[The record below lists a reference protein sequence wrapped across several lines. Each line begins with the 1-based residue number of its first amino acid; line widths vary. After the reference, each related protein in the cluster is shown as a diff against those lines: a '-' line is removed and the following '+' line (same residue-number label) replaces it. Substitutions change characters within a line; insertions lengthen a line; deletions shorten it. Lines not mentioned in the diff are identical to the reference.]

1 MPQSRGF
8 DSYHQV
14 LGMLLVAFFMIQF
27 AVGFL
32 NHRQY
37 RKTQIPSKYNVYHI
51 WFGRL
56 LILLAI
62 MNGFLYVSSHSASS
76 TSY

>member
-1 MPQSRGF
+1 
-8 DSYHQV
+8 
-14 LGMLLVAFFMIQF
+14 MLLVAFFMIQF

-56 LILLAI
+56 LVLLAI
-62 MNGFLYVSSHSASS
+62 MNGFLYVSSHSAPSS
-76 TSY
+76 SY

>member
-1 MPQSRGF
+1 
-8 DSYHQV
+8 V
-14 LGMLLVAFFMIQF
+14 QF

-37 RKTQIPSKYNVYHI
+37 QKTQIPSKYNIYHI

-56 LILLAI
+56 VILLAI
-62 MNGFLYVSSHSASS
+62 MNGFLYVLTLCFSLVLFLTNFLAASLLPS
-76 TSY
+76 TDDMEWF